1 MTPATQR
8 AVIITR
14 TQPGTRRSI
23 DGVKALGAEPVAS
36 PVAQVVRY
44 APALGADGVDAIA
57 FTSANAVTSLHD
69 VAPLAHVPV
78 FAVGAGTALAAR
90 EAGFLQVSE
99 SAGDAEALARHIAA
113 RVSKASRI
121 VHLAGEDRAGDLAGM
136 LEVLGF
142 RAQTIIVYRTRLARG
157 LTRGAREALAT
168 SDTLVLIHSAR
179 GAERF
184 LQLVRS
190 DGEGDRLTRL
200 SFVALSERA
209 AVPLHAAGLN
219 VRVAP
224 EPTEESLMVTLQIAL
239 TGQGR

>member
-1 MTPATQR
+1 MSPAGRR

-44 APALGADGVDAIA
+44 APDLAADGADAIA
-57 FTSANAVTSLHD
+57 FTSANAVTSLRNP
-69 VAPLAHVPV
+69 AALAHVPV

-113 RVSKASRI
+113 RVSKGSRI

-142 RAQTIIVYRTRLARG
+142 RAQTVTVYRTRLARG
-157 LTRGAREALAT
+157 LTRAAREAL
-168 SDTLVLIHSAR
+168 SVPGTLVLIHSAR

-184 LQLVRS
+184 VQLVRAA
-190 DGEGDRLTRL
+190 DQGDQL
-200 SFVALSERA
+200 SWLGFVALSERA
-209 AVPLHAAGLN
+209 AVPLHAAGLD

-224 EPTEESLMVTLQIAL
+224 EPTEESLMATLEIAL
-239 TGQGR
+239 AGQGR